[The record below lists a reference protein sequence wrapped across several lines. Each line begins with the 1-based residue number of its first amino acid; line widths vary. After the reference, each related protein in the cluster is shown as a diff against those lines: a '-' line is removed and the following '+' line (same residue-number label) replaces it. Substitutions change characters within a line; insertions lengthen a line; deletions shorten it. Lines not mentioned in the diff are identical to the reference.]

1 MSTHEN
7 PIRTAIVG
15 LRHNHIRSIIRY
27 AEQTGR
33 LSIVGVV
40 ESDQALRRELEE
52 QLGIPGFDSLH
63 QLLAHVAVEAVAL
76 APVNSEKAQLAV
88 ECMEAGL
95 HVIVDKPLAVSW
107 EQLESLH
114 SAYERTERILSLML
128 PLRFTPCY
136 ATARRLVHEG
146 AIGRLVHAWLT
157 RPHKLLL
164 PTRPDWMFQRA
175 TYGGLIPD
183 LAIHDIDYF
192 RSVVGATSDDIEHLF
207 ALHGNYGASGEDDFE
222 DAAHIL
228 LRLKDGTVGSFEANW
243 YTPAAAPYHGD
254 CRAVLTGER
263 GTIEVD
269 TVGDRVILTTDTK
282 PPTEVPLIEP
292 PCVEDDFVIGIQFG
306 PEFMLLPPEEAL
318 ESIAWTLMARSVADG
333 HGVARRRPTHTAW

>member
-1 MSTHEN
+1 
-7 PIRTAIVG
+7 
-15 LRHNHIRSIIRY
+15 
-27 AEQTGR
+27 
-33 LSIVGVV
+33 
-40 ESDQALRRELEE
+40 DQALRRELEE

-63 QLLAHVAVEAVAL
+63 QLLGHVAVEAVAL

-157 RPHKLLL
+157 RPHKLLR
-164 PTRPDWMFQRA
+164 PTRPDWMFRRA

-183 LAIHDIDYF
+183 LTIHDIDYF
-192 RSVVGATSDDIEHLF
+192 RWVVGATLEDVEQLF
-207 ALHGNYGASGEDDFE
+207 ALHGNYGASGESDFE
-222 DAAHIL
+222 DAAHVL

-243 YTPAAAPYHGD
+243 YTPSAAPYHGD
-254 CRAVLTGER
+254 CRAIFTGER

-269 TVGDRVILTTDTK
+269 TVRDRVILTTDEA
-282 PPTEVPLIEP
+282 PPTEVPLDETP
-292 PCVEDDFVIGIQFG
+292 SVEDDFVTGIRSG
-306 PEFMLLPPEEAL
+306 VDHMVLPPEDAL
-318 ESIAWTLMARSVADG
+318 ESVAWTLRARDVADG
-333 HGVARRRPTHTAW
+333 CGVARR